1 MYSIY
6 KGFFYTKNRSG
17 NARDMLGM
25 EVIVLI
31 LLVLNIVVTVVTVW
45 DVPRR
50 VAEEE
55 ADAQALADWQWDG
68 VKVEKK
74 VVAGW
79 KGKENVG
86 QRKWRRKKRDLKAHE

>member
-1 MYSIY
+1 MLIITISFLYLKLIKKLFMYSIY
-6 KGFFYTKNRSG
+6 KGFFHTKNRSG

-55 ADAQALADWQWDG
+55 ADAQALAD
-68 VKVEKK
+68 
-74 VVAGW
+74 
-79 KGKENVG
+79 
-86 QRKWRRKKRDLKAHE
+86 

>member
-1 MYSIY
+1 MLIITISFLYLKIIKKLFMYSIY

-55 ADAQALADWQWDG
+55 ADAQALAD
-68 VKVEKK
+68 
-74 VVAGW
+74 
-79 KGKENVG
+79 
-86 QRKWRRKKRDLKAHE
+86 